1 MFKKL
6 GLAVLAASFLLP
18 VQAKAEQI
26 GVYVAPKFVYGIIGT
41 KGKIGWNADDEDGNS
56 GSFGNAPGGALAVG
70 YDFKPRFDIP
80 VRTELEYAA
89 FGQTKADK
97 RHYKEDAEDE
107 GPDTWVTENKL
118 GIQSLFVNVYYD
130 FHTSTAFTPYVGA
143 GLGMGFVSHKGRMYG
158 DEGAGE
164 VSMVTAKKS
173 KTNFAYNIGLGC
185 AWAFND
191 YISLDLGYRY
201 ANFGKSQ
208 SKWQET
214 PKPGK
219 LFCGKTGRIDMH
231 QFMLGLR
238 IGF

>member
-6 GLAVLAASFLLP
+6 GLAVLAASFLFP
-18 VQAKAEQI
+18 FQAKAEQV
-26 GVYVAPKFVYGIIGT
+26 GVYVAPKFVYGITNT
-41 KGKIGWNADDEDGNS
+41 KGKLGWNNDEDGNS
-56 GSFGNAPGGALAVG
+56 GSFDNVAGGALSIG

-89 FGQTKADK
+89 FGQAKADK
-97 RHYKEDAEDE
+97 RHYDE
-107 GPDTWVTENKL
+107 ENPTNTWVTENKL

-130 FHTSTAFTPYVGA
+130 FHNNTSFTPYVGA
-143 GLGMGFVSHKGRMYG
+143 GLGMGFVSHK
-158 DEGAGE
+158 
-164 VSMVTAKKS
+164 AKIYNYIQSAVASKKT

-208 SKWQET
+208 SNWQET
-214 PKPGK
+214 PYPDEF
-219 LFCGKTGRIDMH
+219 FCGKTSRVDMH

-238 IGF
+238 MTF